1 MMQKRTFSRKF
12 SSLRAALL
20 VCLACLA
27 AANVTAQEIKRGGT
41 LVLGGTQVARH
52 LNGAV
57 QSGAATALP
66 STQLFASPLRFDDKW
81 NAQPYL
87 AERWSLAA
95 DGKSLTLNLRKGAV
109 FHDGKPI
116 TSEDVA
122 FSIMT
127 IKANHPFSS
136 MMGPVE
142 KVETPDPLTAIIRMK
157 VPHPAIVLAM
167 SPALCPILP
176 KHIYGDGQDIKSHPR
191 NSVDVVG
198 SGPFK
203 LVEFKAGQRTVLERF
218 DKFFLPGKP
227 YLEKLIITVNPD
239 ASNLILGLAAILQ
252 NLYQSAS
259 TVSLISRASS
269 RLDHA
274 PLTQSYQTN

>member
-1 MMQKRTFSRKF
+1 MPQALTQSPKSSR
-12 SSLRAALL
+12 LRSAML
-20 VCLACLA
+20 VGLACLA
-27 AANVTAQEIKRGGT
+27 SAHAFAQDIKRGGT
-41 LVLGGTQVARH
+41 LVLGSTQVARH

-87 AERWSLAA
+87 AEKWSLAA

-142 KVETPDPLTAIIRMK
+142 KVETPDPLTAIIRMN

-176 KHIYGDGQDIKSHPR
+176 AHG
-191 NSVDVVG
+191 
-198 SGPFK
+198 
-203 LVEFKAGQRTVLERF
+203 A
-218 DKFFLPGKP
+218 
-227 YLEKLIITVNPD
+227 
-239 ASNLILGLAAILQ
+239 
-252 NLYQSAS
+252 
-259 TVSLISRASS
+259 
-269 RLDHA
+269 
-274 PLTQSYQTN
+274 